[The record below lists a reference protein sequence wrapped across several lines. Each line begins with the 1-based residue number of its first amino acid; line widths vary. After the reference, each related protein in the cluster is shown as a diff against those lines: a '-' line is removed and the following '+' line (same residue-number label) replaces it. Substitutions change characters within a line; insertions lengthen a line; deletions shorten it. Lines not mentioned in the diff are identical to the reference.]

1 MTSIRSPQKVSGR
14 KSGVTNPLAPAPAF
28 RNRLAKLEKK
38 VAEVTGG
45 AIRDVLGKSRRLR
58 YKIEEF
64 NRRFD
69 TFACTSETLGDLK
82 VKVYRH
88 EAERVELRRQ
98 VELSSAPSP
107 PLNQQAG
114 NDRFPIPIYSG
125 ERSTLPNFL
134 KTFLRGGS
142 IVPGRGDLE
151 SGLVCVEELNR
162 SLDGTNGSH
171 ALAAGFKSRS
181 GGQSWWSEGRGSRNS
196 GGRGKSDGR
205 GCPPNQRQ
213 PQHQPRHQHEQPA
226 HRQRHQQHQRQVPQQ
241 QYQWYHPRH
250 QVQRP
255 AQHSGVH
262 HACVSGVVSTGILCQ
277 SAAQYPLYRT
287 RVFLARTWARK
298 LPRIHILETTPLLRA
313 DVLRHCSQPPRRL
326 IRMDRSFRLCCP
338 RVLSSTRPP

>member
-1 MTSIRSPQKVSGR
+1 MTSRRSPQKVSGR
-14 KSGVTNPLAPAPAF
+14 KSGVTNPLTPAPAF
-28 RNRLAKLEKK
+28 RDRLSQLEKK
-38 VAEVTGG
+38 VADITGG
-45 AIRDVLGKSRRLR
+45 AIRDMLRKSRRLR

-69 TFACTSETLGDLK
+69 TLACTSETLGDLK

-134 KTFLRGGS
+134 KAFLRGGS

-151 SGLVCVEELNR
+151 SGLVRVEELNR
-162 SLDGTNGSH
+162 SLDGTNSSH
-171 ALAAGFKSRS
+171 ALAAGFKARS

-196 GGRGKSDGR
+196 GGRGKRDGR

-226 HRQRHQQHQRQVPQQ
+226 HRQRHQQHQRQVPRQ

-250 QVQRP
+250 RAQRP
-255 AQHSGVH
+255 AQHSGGWGPSRVCYRCSQH
-262 HACVSGVVSTGILCQ
+262 GHFMSECRAVPPIPNTRLPGPYVGAQAATYSYSGDYANFKSRRPPPLQ
-277 SAAQYPLYRT
+277 SATAPPDPHGQP
-287 RVFLARTWARK
+287 
-298 LPRIHILETTPLLRA
+298 
-313 DVLRHCSQPPRRL
+313 VLS
-326 IRMDRSFRLCCP
+326 
-338 RVLSSTRPP
+338 VLSSSCFTN

>member
-1 MTSIRSPQKVSGR
+1 M
-14 KSGVTNPLAPAPAF
+14 
-28 RNRLAKLEKK
+28 
-38 VAEVTGG
+38 
-45 AIRDVLGKSRRLR
+45 LGKSRRLR

-69 TFACTSETLGDLK
+69 TLACTSETLGDLK

-88 EAERVELRRQ
+88 EAERVGLRRQ

-142 IVPGRGDLE
+142 IVPVRGDLE
-151 SGLVCVEELNR
+151 SGLVRVEELNR
-162 SLDGTNGSH
+162 SLDGTNSSH
-171 ALAAGFKSRS
+171 ALAAGFKAKS

-196 GGRGKSDGR
+196 RNSGGRGKRDGR

-226 HRQRHQQHQRQVPQQ
+226 HRHRQRHQQHQRQVPQQ

-250 QVQRP
+250 RAQRP
-255 AQHSGVH
+255 AQHSGGWGPSRV
-262 HACVSGVVSTGILCQ
+262 C
-277 SAAQYPLYRT
+277 YR
-287 RVFLARTWARK
+287 
-298 LPRIHILETTPLLRA
+298 
-313 DVLRHCSQPPRRL
+313 CSQHGHFMSECRAVPPIPNTRL
-326 IRMDRSFRLCCP
+326 PGPYVGAQAATYSYSGHYASFKSR
-338 RVLSSTRPP
+338 RPPPLQ